1 MSIFI
6 RKQYFWPS
14 VSQSLTVNV
23 VFGLDLLPN
32 FKCANREESGES
44 VKGAQT
50 QPSFCWLLTK

>member
-1 MSIFI
+1 MSLFI

-32 FKCANREESGES
+32 FKCANREESDES
-44 VKGAQT
+44 VQKAQA
-50 QPSFCWLLTK
+50 QLSL